1 MQETGDDIITFKI
14 RTFIAVVGGLVIGTN
29 VVNSVVNNIIDNKEE
44 IEYNSKANE
53 RRREHMKKE
62 IMNNIALTEK
72 DKEIRFLEEELKKCS
87 EKW

>member
-87 EKW
+87 EK